1 MKPPVLPS
9 DSEIEA
15 LVRAELAKRND
26 APRACVNCSHWF
38 REERFCPINRK
49 RTEAFMLCNHHK
61 DEVDALVEITK
72 RRLLEDATESKKID
86 YLLSTALSLA
96 EMTVTMIHDVEKRLK
111 KQRSKEEDKLNRVLL
126 KRDLNLCEDLEGA
139 YSNIAE
145 FLRKAEQQYVFYVQP
160 HFDDAF
166 TKKNGE
172 YNIKDSDN
180 FNHDKGE
187 FIQMLLKYCKGCFLN
202 EENSQKVFAC
212 LDSLEND
219 QYFPLT
225 EKDIDHYKVRL

>member
-15 LVRAELAKRND
+15 LVRAELAKRDD
-26 APRACVNCSHWF
+26 APKACVNCSHWF
-38 REERFCPINRK
+38 REEKFCPINRK
-49 RTEAFMLCNHHK
+49 RTEAFMFCNHHIG
-61 DEVDALVEITK
+61 EVDALVQITK
-72 RRLLEDATESKKID
+72 RHLLEDATENKKIE

-96 EMTVTMIHDVEKRLK
+96 EMTVTMMHDVEARIKRQRAKEKDKRDRGALK
-111 KQRSKEEDKLNRVLL
+111 K
-126 KRDLNLCEDLEGA
+126 DLNLCADIEGA
-139 YSNIAE
+139 YDKIAE
-145 FLRKAEQQYVFYVQP
+145 FLRKAEQQYDFYVQP
-160 HFDDAF
+160 HFTAAF
-166 TKKNGE
+166 TKKDGE

-202 EENSQKVFAC
+202 EENSEKVFAC